1 MIRPTKNPL
10 SPNSLAADGN
20 QGAEAKALGP
30 CGAQDNP
37 QAASARILALT
48 AVHGAR
54 GQLDRYALVTDTPAR
69 GVVEAA
75 DLPDAV
81 AECLTPVAG
90 FPDRSEEH
98 TSELQSL
105 MRISYAVFCLKNK
118 KERLRARTTEY
129 PLQTRIG

>member
-1 MIRPTKNPL
+1 MLPRGCRPERAGRRKGGGRSRPTKNPI
-10 SPNSLAADGN
+10 SPNSVAADGN
-20 QGAEAKALGP
+20 EGAEAKALGP

-37 QAASARILALT
+37 QAAAARILALT

-75 DLPDAV
+75 DLLDAV

-90 FPDRSEEH
+90 FPDA
-98 TSELQSL
+98 
-105 MRISYAVFCLKNK
+105 IKGACGGD
-118 KERLRARTTEY
+118 A
-129 PLQTRIG
+129 

>member
-10 SPNSLAADGN
+10 IPNSLAADGN

-54 GQLDRYALVTDTPAR
+54 GQPDRYSLVTDTPAR

-75 DLPDAV
+75 DLLDAV
-81 AECLTPVAG
+81 AECLKPVAG
-90 FPDRSEEH
+90 FPDP
-98 TSELQSL
+98 
-105 MRISYAVFCLKNK
+105 IKGACGGD
-118 KERLRARTTEY
+118 A
-129 PLQTRIG
+129 

>member
-10 SPNSLAADGN
+10 IPNSLAADGK

-30 CGAQDNP
+30 FGAQDNP

-75 DLPDAV
+75 D
-81 AECLTPVAG
+81 
-90 FPDRSEEH
+90 RSEEH

-105 MRISYAVFCLKNK
+105 MRSSYAVFCLKKK
-118 KERLRARTTEY
+118 KE
-129 PLQTRIG
+129 III